1 VKLGRSA
8 LLNLGLVGLAFLAA
22 GAVYPRLPA
31 TVPIHW
37 DAGGQANGFAPR
49 AWGAFLMPVVMVG
62 VYLLFTVIPRL
73 SPRGF
78 GVERFGRVYRI
89 FQTAI
94 LAFLLLTSVLV
105 SWAGT
110 GAKVPIGRAVYVG
123 VGLLFVVLGN
133 FLGKVTKNFF
143 VGIRTPWTLAS
154 DEVWL
159 RTHRLGGK
167 LFVLA
172 GLGLVVC
179 GLLGVGGPL
188 APLAAVALAGG
199 VPAVYSY
206 LLYRRTMLDSGPRS

>member
-1 VKLGRSA
+1 MKLGRGD
-8 LLNLGLVGLAFLAA
+8 LLNLGLVALAFVAA
-22 GAVYPRLPA
+22 GAIYGHLPA
-31 TVPIHW
+31 TVPMHW
-37 DAGGQANGFAPR
+37 NARGQADGFAPR
-49 AWGAFLMPVVMVG
+49 AWGAFLMPIVMVG
-62 VYLLFTVIPRL
+62 TYLLLTAIPHI

-78 GVERFGRVYRI
+78 GVERFARVYRI

-110 GAKVPIGRAVYVG
+110 GAKIPLDRAVYLG
-123 VGLLFVVLGN
+123 IGLLFVVLGN

-159 RTHRLGGK
+159 RTHRLGAK

-172 GLGLVVC
+172 GLGLIVC
-179 GLLGVGGPL
+179 GLLGVGGAWP
-188 APLAAVALAGG
+188 PLAAAGLAGG
-199 VPAVYSY
+199 VPIVYSY
-206 LLYRRTMLDSGPRS
+206 LLYRRTMLDSRPRP

>member
-1 VKLGRSA
+1 VKLGRGE

-22 GAVYPRLPA
+22 AAIYPQLPA

-37 DAGGQANGFAPR
+37 NARGQANGFAPR
-49 AWGAFLMPVVMVG
+49 AWGAFLMPVVMAG
-62 VYLLFTVIPRL
+62 VYLLFAVIPRI

-78 GVERFGRVYRI
+78 GVERFGRVYQI

-94 LAFLLLTSVLV
+94 LAFLLLMSVLV

-110 GAKVPIGRAVYVG
+110 GAKVPIGRAVYLG
-123 VGLLFVVLGN
+123 VGLLFIVLGN

-179 GLLGVGGPL
+179 GLLGVGSPF

-206 LLYRRTMLDSGPRS
+206 LLYRRTMLDSGPRT

>member
-1 VKLGRSA
+1 MKLGRGD
-8 LLNLGLVGLAFLAA
+8 LLNLGLVALAFVAA
-22 GAVYPRLPA
+22 GAIYRHLPA
-31 TVPIHW
+31 TVPVHW
-37 DAGGQANGFAPR
+37 NARGQADGFAPR
-49 AWGAFLMPVVMVG
+49 TWGAFLMPAVMAG
-62 VYLLFTVIPRL
+62 TYLLLTAVPHI

-78 GVERFGRVYRI
+78 GVERFARVYRI

-110 GAKVPIGRAVYVG
+110 GAQVPIGRAVHLG
-123 VGLLFVVLGN
+123 IGLLFVVLGN

-159 RTHRLGGK
+159 RTHRLGAK

-172 GLGLVVC
+172 GLGLSVC
-179 GLLGVGGPL
+179 GLLGVGGAW
-188 APLAAVALAGG
+188 APLAAAGLAGG

-206 LLYRRTMLDSGPRS
+206 LLYRRTMLDSRPRP

>member
-1 VKLGRSA
+1 MKLGRGD
-8 LLNLGLVGLAFLAA
+8 LLNLGLVALAFAAA
-22 GAVYPRLPA
+22 GAIYRRLPA

-37 DAGGQANGFAPR
+37 NARGQANGFAPR
-49 AWGAFLMPVVMVG
+49 AWGAFLMPVVMAG
-62 VYLLFTVIPRL
+62 TYLLLSVIPRI

-78 GVERFGRVYRI
+78 GVERFARVYQI

-94 LAFLLLTSVLV
+94 LAFLLLMSVLV

-110 GAKVPIGRAVYVG
+110 GAKIPIDRAVYVG
-123 VGLLFVVLGN
+123 IGLLFVVLGN

-167 LFVLA
+167 LAVLA
-172 GLGLVVC
+172 GLGLIVC
-179 GLLGVGGPL
+179 GSLGAGGAIASL
-188 APLAAVALAGG
+188 VAAGLVGG

-206 LLYRRTMLDSGPRS
+206 LLYRRTMLDSRPRP

>member
-1 VKLGRSA
+1 MKLGRGD
-8 LLNLGLVGLAFLAA
+8 LLNLGLVALAFVAA
-22 GAVYPRLPA
+22 GAIYRHLPA
-31 TVPIHW
+31 TVPVHW
-37 DAGGQANGFAPR
+37 NARGQADGFAPR
-49 AWGAFLMPVVMVG
+49 TWGAFVMPIVMAG
-62 VYLLFTVIPRL
+62 TYLLLTAVPHI

-78 GVERFGRVYRI
+78 GVERFARVYRI

-110 GAKVPIGRAVYVG
+110 GAQVPIGRAVYLG
-123 VGLLFVVLGN
+123 IGLLFVVLGN

-159 RTHRLGGK
+159 RTHRLGAK

-172 GLGLVVC
+172 GLGLIVC
-179 GLLGVGGPL
+179 GLLGVRGAW
-188 APLAAVALAGG
+188 APLAAAGLAGG

-206 LLYRRTMLDSGPRS
+206 LLYRRTMLDSRPRP

>member
-1 VKLGRSA
+1 MKLGRGD
-8 LLNLGLVGLAFLAA
+8 LLNLGLVGLAFAAA
-22 GAVYPRLPA
+22 GAIYRQLPA
-31 TVPIHW
+31 TVPVHW
-37 DAGGQANGFAPR
+37 NARGQANGFAPR
-49 AWGAFLMPVVMVG
+49 AWGAFLMPVVMAG
-62 VYLLFTVIPRL
+62 TYLLLTAIPRI

-78 GVERFGRVYRI
+78 GVERFARVYRI

-94 LAFLLLTSVLV
+94 LTFLLLTSVLV

-110 GAKVPIGRAVYVG
+110 GAKVPIDRAVYVG
-123 VGLLFVVLGN
+123 IGLLFVVLGN

-172 GLGLVVC
+172 GLGLIVC

-188 APLAAVALAGG
+188 APLAAAGLAGG
-199 VPAVYSY
+199 VPAIYSY
-206 LLYRRTMLDSGPRS
+206 LLYRRTVLDSHPRP